1 MLTAP
6 VYRSRFLPALTICA
20 LLFSAVLS
28 GEEAQPFQFALMGAA
43 PYGTLAVMSVGPLID
58 DVNSE
63 PELLWVVHAGDIK
76 QGNSPCWG
84 TVDRSIF

>member
-1 MLTAP
+1 
-6 VYRSRFLPALTICA
+6 
-20 LLFSAVLS
+20 
-28 GEEAQPFQFALMGAA
+28 MGAA

-58 DVNSE
+58 EINSE

-84 TVDRSIF
+84 TVDRSTF